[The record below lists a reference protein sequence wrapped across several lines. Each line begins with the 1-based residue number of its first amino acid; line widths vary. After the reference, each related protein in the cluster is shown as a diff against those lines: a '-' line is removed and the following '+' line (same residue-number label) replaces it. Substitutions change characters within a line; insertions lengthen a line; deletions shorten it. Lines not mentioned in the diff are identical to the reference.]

1 MWWNKITWK
10 RILPIVALLILTV
23 ACFLGDGGT
32 TPDAASHSLQDTP
45 IASIEM
51 LEGAESNSDTT
62 AEAGKDTAGTDN
74 SSVQAGNPNQVKE
87 NTLKA
92 PTVSVSK
99 PSAEAAKDQYKT
111 EAQPA
116 GKPAPVEPQSVATG
130 TKEYTCTIWISCA
143 TLLNNMDRLSKD
155 KKELVPADGWIL
167 KEKQVTFYEGE
178 SVFNI
183 LQRVCKQEKIHMEYE
198 NTPIYNSAYLEGI
211 GNLYEFDAGDL
222 SGWMYQVNDW
232 FPNYGCS
239 RYQPKDGDVIKWV
252 YTCNLGDDVGGGQAL
267 AEQKS

>member
-1 MWWNKITWK
+1 MWWNKTKWK
-10 RILPIVALLILTV
+10 LILPIFALLILT
-23 ACFLGDGGT
+23 AAFFLWDGGT
-32 TPDAASHSLQDTP
+32 TPDAASHPLQDTP
-45 IASIEM
+45 AASVGT
-51 LEGAESNSDTT
+51 LEEAGPNSEAT
-62 AEAGKDTAGTDN
+62 AEAGKDAVDSEN
-74 SSVQAGNPNQVKE
+74 DSVQAGNPNQVKE
-87 NTLKA
+87 PTLEA
-92 PTVSVSK
+92 PAVSGNQPKVEVS
-99 PSAEAAKDQYKT
+99 KDQYKT

-116 GKPAPVEPQSVATG
+116 GKPAPVEPQSVAAG
-130 TKEYTCTIWISCA
+130 TKEYTCTISISCA

-167 KEKQVTFYEGE
+167 QAKQVTFYEGE

-198 NTPIYNSAYLEGI
+198 NTPIYNSAYIEGI

-239 RYQPKDGDVIKWV
+239 RYQPKDGDVVKWV

-267 AEQKS
+267 NEQKS